1 MFTLTGSSSRDSIL
15 FSPSAVWLVTG
26 DTGGRV
32 AEAGVLEFYSLTAQI
47 AAIEADIQRMG
58 KVPAENIIFF
68 QAINFM
74 SLFRP

>member
-1 MFTLTGSSSRDSIL
+1 M
-15 FSPSAVWLVTG
+15 WLVPG
-26 DTGGRV
+26 DTALVSRV

-47 AAIEADIQRMG
+47 AAIEADIQRME

>member
-1 MFTLTGSSSRDSIL
+1 M
-15 FSPSAVWLVTG
+15 
-26 DTGGRV
+26 

-47 AAIEADIQRMG
+47 AAIEADIQRME

>member
-15 FSPSAVWLVTG
+15 FSPSAVWLAG

-32 AEAGVLEFYSLTAQI
+32 AEAAVLEFYSLTAQI